1 MLSRVKEELVVTKN
15 VKSDTKCEFFKV
27 QNLNDEDL
35 EDVLK
40 IEKDSFSHPWSK
52 QLFLEELGN
61 SSSLCLKAV
70 GQDEGVFGYI
80 MLRKI
85 VDEVHLLNIAVKKEA
100 RNKGVAKALISEAQ
114 KHFADLLC
122 IVLEVRVSNKPAIE
136 LYKKLGFEQ
145 LYVRKRYYPDGED
158 ALIMEKKICA

>member
-1 MLSRVKEELVVTKN
+1 MVTKN
-15 VKSDTKCEFFKV
+15 VKSDTKCKSFGISSINK
-27 QNLNDEDL
+27 NDINSVL
-35 EDVLK
+35 E
-40 IEKDSFSHPWSK
+40 IEKNSFSHPWSK
-52 QLFLEELGN
+52 QLFLEELDN
-61 SSSLCLKAV
+61 SYSLCLKAV
-70 GQDEGVFGYI
+70 SKEGDLFGYI

>member
-1 MLSRVKEELVVTKN
+1 MVTKN
-15 VKSDTKCEFFKV
+15 VKSDTKCEFFDISSINK
-27 QNLNDEDL
+27 NDINSVL
-35 EDVLK
+35 E
-40 IEKDSFSHPWSK
+40 IEKNSFSHPWSK
-52 QLFLEELGN
+52 QLFLEELDN
-61 SSSLCLKAV
+61 SYSLCLKAV
-70 GQDEGVFGYI
+70 SKEGDLFGYI

-85 VDEVHLLNIAVKKEA
+85 VDEVHLLNIAVKKEV